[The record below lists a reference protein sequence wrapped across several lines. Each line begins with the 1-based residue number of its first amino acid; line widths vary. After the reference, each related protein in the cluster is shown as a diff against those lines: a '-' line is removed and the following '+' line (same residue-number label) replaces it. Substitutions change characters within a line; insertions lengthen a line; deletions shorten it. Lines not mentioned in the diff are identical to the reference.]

1 MQLKKMQALMKKS
14 THDEHVRE
22 LMVGANQYGIDVEW
36 ASETKEVGFGDMIS
50 SIQETRIVFDTV
62 KCVTFVTN

>member
-1 MQLKKMQALMKKS
+1 MKKS

-36 ASETKEVGFGDMIS
+36 ASELPNRNERSRLWRHDLID
-50 SIQETRIVFDTV
+50 TRDTYL
-62 KCVTFVTN
+62 FLIR

>member
-1 MQLKKMQALMKKS
+1 MKKS

-36 ASETKEVGFGDMIS
+36 ASELPNRNEKVGFGDMIS

>member
-1 MQLKKMQALMKKS
+1 
-14 THDEHVRE
+14 
-22 LMVGANQYGIDVEW
+22 
-36 ASETKEVGFGDMIS
+36 MIS

>member
-1 MQLKKMQALMKKS
+1 MQALMKKS

-36 ASETKEVGFGDMIS
+36 ARSFQTETKEVGFGDMIS
-50 SIQETRIVFDTV
+50 SIKETRIVFDTV

>member
-1 MQLKKMQALMKKS
+1 
-14 THDEHVRE
+14 
-22 LMVGANQYGIDVEW
+22 MVGANQYGIDVEW
-36 ASETKEVGFGDMIS
+36 ASGFQTETKEVGFGDMIS

>member
-1 MQLKKMQALMKKS
+1 MQALMKKS

-36 ASETKEVGFGDMIS
+36 ASELQTETKEVGFGDMIS
-50 SIQETRIVFDTV
+50 SIKETRIVFDTV

>member
-1 MQLKKMQALMKKS
+1 MMNMSESWWL
-14 THDEHVRE
+14 VRISME
-22 LMVGANQYGIDVEW
+22 LMWNGLRSFQT
-36 ASETKEVGFGDMIS
+36 ETKEVGFGDMIS